1 MIKKY
6 EVDCRN
12 LKVDCAVVKV
22 VLLSI
27 IFHEMKGRVYLY
39 QHYKSK

>member
-12 LKVDCAVVKV
+12 LKVDCAVVKGRT
-22 VLLSI
+22 I
-27 IFHEMKGRVYLY
+27 IYY
-39 QHYKSK
+39 IP